1 MFPHWV
7 RIWDQYSLLLQYG
20 ILEKLVTHIA
30 RVPYFSYL
38 AKSLFFC
45 IFGIMVKYY
54 RSFGVIF
61 GVVRFQSNLPVSW
74 VLISHTVGSWIAEIS
89 EYWIFTCLLFRC
101 PLIVHYSSHDLNS
114 RLKVVVLAYILSK
127 IVLAGLQALLS
138 PANAAELS
146 WACGRVFH
154 HVF

>member
-20 ILEKLVTHIA
+20 ILEKLVAYLA
-30 RVPYFSYL
+30 RFPYFSFL
-38 AKSLFFC
+38 AKSLFLYFW
-45 IFGIMVKYY
+45 
-54 RSFGVIF
+54 SFGVIF
-61 GVVRFQSNLPVSW
+61 WVVRFQSNLPLSR

-89 EYWIFTCLLFRC
+89 ENWIFTCLLFRC

-114 RLKVVVLAYILSK
+114 KLKVVVLAYILSK

-154 HVF
+154 HVLEFWISPY